1 MASSPLRLTTDRDD
15 PCPVPDEIL
24 GRLYRGHAHTLSDIL
39 ATLPVNQR
47 VNLAVF
53 CYGRAHLREIGI
65 AVAAT
70 CEHEPLVRIAG
81 RVGEVLFDLSRDKP
95 ALSRPV
101 PGRRNIT
108 LSKGTSM
115 FSQTVF
121 ADDPVDPTADDGDD
135 ALHAEGILTA

>member
-1 MASSPLRLTTDRDD
+1 MALSPLRLTTDRDD

-24 GRLYRGHAHTLSDIL
+24 GRLYRGHAHNLSDIL

-53 CYGRAHLREIGI
+53 CYGRAHLRDIGI

-81 RVGEVLFDLSRDKP
+81 RIGEVLFDLSRDKP
-95 ALSRPV
+95 ALTRPV

-115 FSQTVF
+115 FAPPAFVDEPSDPSIDD
-121 ADDPVDPTADDGDD
+121 ADE
-135 ALHAEGILTA
+135 ALHAEGVLTA

>member
-24 GRLYRGHAHTLSDIL
+24 GRLYRGHAHNLSDIL

-53 CYGRAHLREIGI
+53 CYGRAHLREIGL

-81 RVGEVLFDLSRDKP
+81 RVGEVLFDLSRDRP
-95 ALSRPV
+95 ALTRPT

-115 FSQTVF
+115 FAPTVF
-121 ADDPVDPTADDGDD
+121 ADDPLDSEMDDGDG
-135 ALHAEGILTA
+135 ALRAEGLLTA